1 MRQKKAKITR
11 ELYFAKTLIDS
22 KSPPANNQGLV
33 RAGGE
38 GSPGWK
44 QAQKNQDTK
53 VAEVANFRGRSVSLP
68 NACELGYA

>member
-38 GSPGWK
+38 GSPGGK